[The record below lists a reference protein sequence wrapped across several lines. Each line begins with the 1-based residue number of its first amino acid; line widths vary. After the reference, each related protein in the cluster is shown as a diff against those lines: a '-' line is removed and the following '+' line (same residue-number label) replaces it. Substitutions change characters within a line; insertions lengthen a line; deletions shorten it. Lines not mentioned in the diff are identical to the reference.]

1 MEIVID
7 DARYR
12 AISMAAIRF
21 KPPQNGLFFQKGV
34 FQQNQWERWGSHLNF
49 SQ

>member
-21 KPPQNGLFFQKGV
+21 KPPQNGLVFQKGV
-34 FQQNQWERWGSHLNF
+34 FQQN
-49 SQ
+49 